1 MCAVVVRIQVMEQCL
16 ASTPI
21 SQGFVGRQSASTSA
35 HNAFATRGRTRV
47 GSVVRPRTRRLETR
61 IPPRVHRSRHES
73 RRRYYDTSRLDD
85 YDDDGLNVFYLVS
98 ITFAIGIW
106 FVFYRYQS
114 MRNRAVPFRVRAPEV
129 RLGLLVMSTST

>member
-1 MCAVVVRIQVMEQCL
+1 MVRSFDL
-16 ASTPI
+16 AHDAWKP
-21 SQGFVGRQSASTSA
+21 GYPLA
-35 HNAFATRGRTRV
+35 HIALAMRV
-47 GSVVRPRTRRLETR
+47 DDDITTHL
-61 IPPRVHRSRHES
+61 
-73 RRRYYDTSRLDD
+73 DFDD